1 MTKLEQI
8 ERDITSLTP
17 EELSALREWF
27 DAFDAAA
34 WDARIEADSSVGKL
48 NRLREQALAAHRDG
62 KTTEL

>member
-8 ERDITSLTP
+8 EREIESLTP
-17 EELSALREWF
+17 EEFSALRDWF

-34 WDARIEADSSVGKL
+34 WDARIEDDSRAGKL
-48 NRLREQALAAHRDG
+48 DRLREQALATHRDG